1 MPRAGDAGAHAAVQR
16 RVEAVVLLQFLAH
29 HGTRP
34 DQAHVAH
41 EHVPELGQLVQAGL
55 ADEAAELGDARV
67 VLELERGIPFGP
79 GRGVRLEQVAQHLFG
94 VGDHR
99 AELEALELASATAH
113 AGVLVDGGAARGHE
127 DQCPD
132 DHEEP
137 PEERE
142 EDQRP
147 HDVHRPFEEA
157 RHSPLRRDGVRMAET
172 GA

>member
-1 MPRAGDAGAHAAVQR
+1 M
-16 RVEAVVLLQFLAH
+16 
-29 HGTRP
+29 
-34 DQAHVAH
+34 
-41 EHVPELGQLVQAGL
+41 
-55 ADEAAELGDARV
+55 
-67 VLELERGIPFGP
+67 
-79 GRGVRLEQVAQHLFG
+79 AQHLFG

-113 AGVLVDGGAARGHE
+113 PGVLVDGGATRRDE
-127 DQCPD
+127 DHRPD

-147 HDVHRPFEEA
+147 HDVHRPLEEA
-157 RHSPLRRDGVRMAET
+157 RHSPLRRDGVRMAEA